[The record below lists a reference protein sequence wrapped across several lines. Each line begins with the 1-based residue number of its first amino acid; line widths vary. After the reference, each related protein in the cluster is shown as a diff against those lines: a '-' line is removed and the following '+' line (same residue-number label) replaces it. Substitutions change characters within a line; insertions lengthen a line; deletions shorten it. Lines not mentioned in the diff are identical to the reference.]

1 MNTQNLRSIEFWFK
15 GLIAAFIGGGATI
28 VSSMVI
34 APDTFNIHDL
44 KKLGQLAVASGIINA
59 CMYLKQSPLPNIEIQ
74 TTTTNET
81 KATTTVTTPQPP
93 AV

>member
-1 MNTQNLRSIEFWFK
+1 MNKQNLISIEFWIK

-59 CMYLKQSPLPNIEIQ
+59 CMYLKQSPIPNIEIQ
-74 TTTTNET
+74 TTNET
-81 KATTTVTTPQPP
+81 KPTTTVTTPQPP

>member
-1 MNTQNLRSIEFWFK
+1 MNTQNIRSIEFWLK

-44 KKLGQLAVASGIINA
+44 KKLGQLAIASGIINA
-59 CMYLKQSPLPNIEIQ
+59 CMYLKQSPIPNIDIQ
-74 TTTTNET
+74 TNNNHETTTSN
-81 KATTTVTTPQPP
+81 TTSPNP
-93 AV
+93 